1 MENIMISFIGVLIG
15 ALITYFF
22 NVLVEKK
29 SLKNKVYIEI
39 YEQIIKIVD
48 KTCKSAKD
56 IKTLKISSELER
68 QYKHPINYADIL
80 DKINNDVRNIFNTFR
95 LKTNDLIDLNLYL
108 KYHQIP
114 LDKYKEIIDNINDKS
129 FQIMKIIKQ
138 QKNIYDSTV
147 SSIGYIK
154 IENEDWN
161 ELIQNE
167 ESLEKNINEYI
178 ETIMMFSNNIQK
190 DYYKDLL
197 KIK

>member
-1 MENIMISFIGVLIG
+1 MESIMVSFIGVLIG

-39 YEQIIKIVD
+39 YEHIIKIAD
-48 KTCKSAKD
+48 KTCKAAKD
-56 IKTLKISSELER
+56 IKALKISNDLER

-80 DKINNDVRNIFNTFR
+80 DEMNNNVKNIFNTFR
-95 LKTNDLIDLNLYL
+95 LKTNDLIDFNLYL

-114 LDKYKEIIDNINDKS
+114 LDKYKKIIDDINDKS
-129 FQIMKIIKQ
+129 FNIIEIIKQ
-138 QKNIYDSTV
+138 QKDIYDSTV

-154 IENEDWN
+154 IENKTWD

-167 ESLEKNINEYI
+167 GNLEKNVNEYI
-178 ETIMMFSNNIQK
+178 ETIMRFSNDIQK

>member
-68 QYKHPINYADIL
+68 QFKHPINYADIL

-129 FQIMKIIKQ
+129 FQIMEIIKQ

-167 ESLEKNINEYI
+167 EILEKNINEYI

>member
-1 MENIMISFIGVLIG
+1 MENIMVSFIGVLIG

-114 LDKYKEIIDNINDKS
+114 LDKYKEIIDKINDKS
-129 FQIMKIIKQ
+129 FQIIEIIKQ

-178 ETIMMFSNNIQK
+178 EIIMMFSNSIQK

>member
-1 MENIMISFIGVLIG
+1 MENIVVSLVGVLIG

-22 NVLVEKK
+22 NVSVEKK
-29 SLKNKVYIEI
+29 NLRNKVYIEI

-48 KTCKSAKD
+48 KTCKAAKD
-56 IKTLKISSELER
+56 IKSLKISNELER

-80 DKINNDVRNIFNTFR
+80 DEMNNNVRNIFNTFR
-95 LKTNDLIDLNLYL
+95 LKTNELKDFNLYL

-114 LDKYKEIIDNINDKS
+114 LDKYKGIIDDINDKS
-129 FQIMKIIKQ
+129 LNIIEIIKQ

-147 SSIGYIK
+147 SSVGYIK
-154 IENEDWN
+154 IENNKWN

-167 ESLEKNINEYI
+167 ENLEKNVNEYI
-178 ETIMMFSNNIQK
+178 ETIMMFSNDIQN

>member
-154 IENEDWN
+154 IENEDWD

>member
-1 MENIMISFIGVLIG
+1 MESIMVSFIGVIIG

-48 KTCKSAKD
+48 KTCKAAKD
-56 IKTLKISSELER
+56 IKTLKISNELER
-68 QYKHPINYADIL
+68 QYKHPINYTDIL
-80 DKINNDVRNIFNTFR
+80 NKMNNNVRNIFNAFR
-95 LKTNDLIDLNLYL
+95 LKTNDLIDFNLYL

-114 LDKYKEIIDNINDKS
+114 LDKYKEIIDDINDKS
-129 FQIMKIIKQ
+129 FNIIEIIKQ
-138 QKNIYDSTV
+138 QKDIYDSMV

-154 IENEDWN
+154 IENKTWN
-161 ELIQNE
+161 KLIQNE
-167 ESLEKNINEYI
+167 ENLEENVNEYL
-178 ETIMMFSNNIQK
+178 ETIMQFSNDIQK

>member
-1 MENIMISFIGVLIG
+1 MESIMVSFIGVLIG

-48 KTCKSAKD
+48 KTCKAAKD
-56 IKTLKISSELER
+56 IKILKISNVLER

-80 DKINNDVRNIFNTFR
+80 DEMNNNVKNIFNTFR
-95 LKTNDLIDLNLYL
+95 LKTNDLIDFNLYL

-114 LDKYKEIIDNINDKS
+114 LDKYKEIIDDINDKS
-129 FQIMKIIKQ
+129 FNIIEIIKQ
-138 QKNIYDSTV
+138 QKEIYDSTV

-154 IENEDWN
+154 IENNAWD

-167 ESLEKNINEYI
+167 GNLEKNVNEYI
-178 ETIMMFSNNIQK
+178 ETIMRFSNDIQK